1 MIGHRNLLLN
11 CAAGWVARTVRG
23 IRRQSGS
30 EGGGGGAADGG
41 GCGGGREAGWTET
54 GRGVA
59 ADARRSRRGGRGG
72 GQGGGSLGWFGL
84 EVAEALRGG
93 GESVIDGE
101 VDGRGWRPGRRERD
115 GRGGR
120 GRRRPERAGGGE
132 PAGGQRGGRG
142 RVALPERGSFSSS
155 IAERGE
161 SGGEEAEGVSHAGM
175 PGGGAGHL
183 GCVIGDDDAGELI
196 FMEDGEDAEHVH
208 IAVVDEGF
216 AIVGTLPVTLR
227 RWM

>member
-93 GESVIDGE
+93 GESVIDGGLMGA
-101 VDGRGWRPGRRERD
+101 DGV
-115 GRGGR
+115 RGG
-120 GRRRPERAGGGE
+120 GDGTGVGEEGGG
-132 PAGGQRGGRG
+132 GRSGQ
-142 RVALPERGSFSSS
+142 EEKNQQEGS
-155 IAERGE
+155 
-161 SGGEEAEGVSHAGM
+161 AEGAGALRC
-175 PGGGAGHL
+175 PKG
-183 GCVIGDDDAGELI
+183 
-196 FMEDGEDAEHVH
+196 VH
-208 IAVVDEGF
+208 SA
-216 AIVGTLPVTLR
+216 PV
-227 RWM
+227 